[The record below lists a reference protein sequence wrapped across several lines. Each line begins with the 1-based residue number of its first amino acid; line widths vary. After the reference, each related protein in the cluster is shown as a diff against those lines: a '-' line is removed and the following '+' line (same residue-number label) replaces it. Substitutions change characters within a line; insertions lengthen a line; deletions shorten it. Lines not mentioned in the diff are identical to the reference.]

1 MNRRQRTLDEAQW
14 QAMEQAVKDAPHG
27 YKRKAEKRLSDWVH
41 ETMAR
46 DCKARTERKA
56 A

>member
-27 YKRKAEKRLSDWVH
+27 YKRKAEQRLKDFVR
-41 ETMAR
+41 ETLER
-46 DCKARTERKA
+46 DCKARIERKA